1 MVNFLNRIRIHFS
14 CLCLCLIKD
23 IALNQWK
30 CVYVLFI
37 SLFISFGFIYICWF
51 TSNFIIN
58 LPILSH
64 ERRFDY
70 KIYRLWRTTVRT
82 VYNGRILADASPA
95 FGQSRFIAYPM
106 GVHGGCIRCQ
116 RFSPWHILHFWVQ
129 KVETPSAVS
138 QYRSS

>member
-14 CLCLCLIKD
+14 CLCLCLKD

-70 KIYRLWRTTVRT
+70 KIYRLWRTMHCQDSLQWANLSWCFPCIWTVQIYCLFNGGAWWLHQISKVQSLTHFTLLSTKSWDSISSVT
-82 VYNGRILADASPA
+82 V
-95 FGQSRFIAYPM
+95 
-106 GVHGGCIRCQ
+106 
-116 RFSPWHILHFWVQ
+116 
-129 KVETPSAVS
+129 
-138 QYRSS
+138 